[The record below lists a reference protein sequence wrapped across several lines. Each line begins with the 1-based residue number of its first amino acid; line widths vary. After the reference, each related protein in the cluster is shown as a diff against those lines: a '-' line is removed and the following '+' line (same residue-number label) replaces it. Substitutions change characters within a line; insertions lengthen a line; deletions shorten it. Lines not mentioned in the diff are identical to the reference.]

1 MSSQEELMKLNEL
14 IVNLGRELNL
24 PVVATGDVHFL
35 NPEDSIYREILL
47 AGQGYEDA
55 AHQPPL
61 YLRTTTEMLDEFAY
75 LGEETAW
82 EVVVANPGKI
92 AAAIEDIAPIPD
104 GLHPPHIPRAE
115 EEIREMSWGQLRK
128 LYGSQPPELV
138 TARLERELEAICDN
152 GYASLYLIAHRLVQ
166 KSLSDGYLVGSR
178 GSVGSSLVA
187 TLVALRR

>member
-1 MSSQEELMKLNEL
+1 MKLNEL
-14 IVNLGRELNL
+14 IVSLGRELSL

-35 NPEDSIYREILL
+35 NPEDGIYREILL

-55 AHQPPL
+55 AYQPPL

-115 EEIREMSWGQLRK
+115 EGIREMSWGQLAKAIR
-128 LYGSQPPELV
+128 QP
-138 TARLERELEAICDN
+138 TARA
-152 GYASLYLIAHRLVQ
+152 G
-166 KSLSDGYLVGSR
+166 DGSPGA
-178 GSVGSSLVA
+178 GA
-187 TLVALRR
+187 